1 MKENGEI
8 IMKKCFFVTPIG
20 TDNSQERKISDFV
33 MSVYLIPTLKELGY
47 EVVRADTSFS
57 VERIDLSIIDQLKNS
72 DLVIADVSG
81 NNPNVMFELGYRI
94 ALEKPYII
102 IAQNINELPF
112 DISSI
117 RTLIYETIAPNILEF
132 NAQLEI
138 MVKSINNKSGD
149 KNITTNLTNVLNNES
164 ENINVTSQKDD
175 PIYQAG
181 QEIANEAIKTGDF
194 SKIKDIAEIAQM
206 LGLTSNGNPT
216 TP

>member
-1 MKENGEI
+1 
-8 IMKKCFFVTPIG
+8 MKKCFFVTPIG
-20 TDNSQERKISDFV
+20 IDNSQERKISDFV
-33 MSVYLIPTLKELGY
+33 MSVYLTPTLKELGY
-47 EVVRADTSFS
+47 EVIRADTSFS
-57 VERIDLSIIDQLKNS
+57 VERIDLSIINQLKNS

-138 MVKSINNKSGD
+138 MVKNINNKSGD
-149 KNITTNLTNVLNNES
+149 KNITTNLNNVLNNES
-164 ENINVTSQKDD
+164 DNINVTSQKDD

-181 QEIANEAIKTGDF
+181 QEIANEAIKSGDF

>member
-1 MKENGEI
+1 
-8 IMKKCFFVTPIG
+8 MKKCFFVTPIG

-33 MSVYLIPTLKELGY
+33 MSVYLTPTLKELGY

-138 MVKSINNKSGD
+138 MVKNINNKSGD

>member
-20 TDNSQERKISDFV
+20 IDNSQERKISDFV
-33 MSVYLIPTLKELGY
+33 MSVYLTPTLKELGY
-47 EVVRADTSFS
+47 EVIRADTSFS
-57 VERIDLSIIDQLKNS
+57 VERIDLSIINQLKNS

-138 MVKSINNKSGD
+138 MVKNINNKSGD
-149 KNITTNLTNVLNNES
+149 KNITTNLNNVLNNES
-164 ENINVTSQKDD
+164 DNINVTSQKDD

-181 QEIANEAIKTGDF
+181 QEIANEAIKSGDF

>member
-1 MKENGEI
+1 
-8 IMKKCFFVTPIG
+8 MKKCFFVTPIG

-33 MSVYLIPTLKELGY
+33 MSVYLTPTLKELGY

-81 NNPNVMFELGYRI
+81 NNLNVMFELGYRI

>member
-1 MKENGEI
+1 
-8 IMKKCFFVTPIG
+8 
-20 TDNSQERKISDFV
+20 
-33 MSVYLIPTLKELGY
+33 MSVYLTPTLKELGY

-132 NAQLEI
+132 NAQLET

>member
-1 MKENGEI
+1 
-8 IMKKCFFVTPIG
+8 MKKCFFVTPIG

>member
-1 MKENGEI
+1 
-8 IMKKCFFVTPIG
+8 MKKCFFVTPIG

-33 MSVYLIPTLKELGY
+33 MSVYLTPTLKELGY